1 LWKKNRQ
8 KILRMPVIPGAE
20 RVKGKFK
27 ANVDKAIGNFLE
39 FYLNNAD
46 GKVEKRES
54 ATKLF
59 IGR

>member
-1 LWKKNRQ
+1 
-8 KILRMPVIPGAE
+8 MPVIPGAE

>member
-1 LWKKNRQ
+1 MDYRELLHLFLQ
-8 KILRMPVIPGAE
+8 
-20 RVKGKFK
+20 FK
-27 ANVDKAIGNFLE
+27 PNVDKAIGNFLE